1 MNAQIETERLILRR
15 MRETDAPALHA
26 IMRDAE
32 TMRFWSTLPH
42 ESLRETEVFVAETVA
57 AVAAGTADD
66 FAITQAGTIIGKAGL
81 WQGNE
86 LGILIARPHWG
97 QGFAAEAARAVITRA
112 FAQGRDEVVADVDP
126 RNAACLRMLGR
137 LGFRKTGE
145 AKATYL
151 IGQDWV
157 DSVYLSLI
165 PADYGT

>member
-1 MNAQIETERLILRR
+1 MIETERLVLRR
-15 MRETDAPALHA
+15 MTLADVPALHA

-32 TMRFWSTLPH
+32 AMRFWSTLPH
-42 ESLRETEVFVAETVA
+42 ESLGETEAFVASTVA
-57 AVAAGTADD
+57 AVDAGTADD
-66 FAITQAGTIIGKAGL
+66 FAVTLSGVVIGKAGL

-86 LGILIARPHWG
+86 LGILVARPHWG
-97 QGFAAEAARAVITRA
+97 KGLATEAARKIIERA
-112 FAQGRDEVVADVDP
+112 FARDRHEVVADVDP

-157 DSVYLSLI
+157 DSVYLSLT

>member
-1 MNAQIETERLILRR
+1 MISAIKTGRLVLRR
-15 MRETDAPALHA
+15 MREGDVPAFHT

-42 ESLRETEVFVAETVA
+42 GSLAETQAFVAETIR
-57 AVAAGTADD
+57 AVDRGTADD
-66 FAITQAGTIIGKAGL
+66 FAITLAGAVIGKAGL

-86 LGILIARPHWG
+86 LGILLARPHWG
-97 QGFAAEAARAVITRA
+97 EGFATEAARAVIERA
-112 FAQGRDEVVADVDP
+112 FAGGRDELVADVDP

-165 PADYGT
+165 SADYGT